1 MEALQPYEVNVT
13 AKIKAIVGYTTVLL
27 DNNSMKCKLGECNLG
42 NLITDAYVDYV
53 STVLLLT
60 TQRHYA
66 VNLTFGAVICA
77 VDSIFIT
84 LKLMREILFRWKGY
98 HTLFADVVN
107 CVFMK

>member
-1 MEALQPYEVNVT
+1 MEALEPYEVNIT

-53 STVLLLT
+53 SI
-60 TQRHYA
+60 TQRHNT

-77 VDSIFIT
+77 VDSLLIT
-84 LKLMREILFRWKGY
+84 LHIDRYSLL
-98 HTLFADVVN
+98 LN
-107 CVFMK
+107 